1 MENQKELDNTITK
14 IPYTLERIKSILDST
29 ELQEQAAVP
38 EGFIKMMQMVQRVVV
53 IKGIDLKIR

>member
-29 ELQEQAAVP
+29 EESI
-38 EGFIKMMQMVQRVVV
+38 IKMEDR
-53 IKGIDLKIR
+53 